1 MKLTGGWKF
10 WISGLLV
17 ASVVLC
23 TANGLIAQD
32 KAAQEQPAAQNKPQG
47 KTDAGD
53 KAETKQGAKAAPARA
68 KEGTKQ
74 AVEARLKAVEH
85 AKPTGATGP
94 IHEVEKTLFATRRFE
109 QAVISPDGKRVA
121 WVETLIGK
129 DGAPSGNTAIY
140 ISRVEATARPKRLT
154 VAAGAGEHEEGNV
167 AWSPDSKRVAFL
179 SDAVKAGQ
187 RQLYVANVSGGDGNA
202 TNATGATRA
211 TSATNATGGKN
222 ATKPTNAMG
231 ATGATGATNSTSATN
246 STGATSPTNGTNAT
260 GATNAMGAGAKRL
273 TNVKG
278 FLAAPS
284 WSPDGKTIAVL
295 FTENATRASGPL
307 VAETPETGEIKDAF
321 FEQRLAVVDVA
332 SGKLR
337 QISPADTYVY
347 EYDWAPDGL
356 RFAVTAALGNGDNNW
371 WIAELYTL
379 EGATGLMKSIYKP
392 HLQIANPVWSPDGE
406 KIAFIEG
413 LMSDAGL
420 TGGDI
425 FSVDA
430 KGGETQN
437 LTPEMKASASWIA
450 WTPEK
455 KIIFTEFVGGD
466 VGLANVDPQSKKVE
480 ALWRGGEYLAA
491 GAGGFSPTI
500 SLAKDGAT
508 MAFVRESYAAPPEV
522 WAGRVGEW
530 KQLTRRNEG
539 VTREWGDAKSI
550 EWKNGGYQVQGWLL
564 YPKDFDASK
573 KYPLVVNVH
582 GGPSWASVSKWP
594 SPHGYATALAGAGY
608 FVLSPNP
615 RGSYGQGEAFTRA
628 NVRDFGGGDFA
639 DILAGVDEAMR
650 VAPIDANRLGLTGW
664 SYGGFMTMFGV
675 TQTNRF
681 KAAMTGAGVAN
692 WQSYYG
698 ENLIDQWM
706 IPFFG
711 KSVYDDP
718 EIYAKSS
725 AINFIKKV
733 KTPTLVIVGD
743 SDGECPAPQS
753 YEFWHGLKAM
763 GVETQLVV
771 YEHEGHLF
779 AKPQHQRDVIE
790 RTLAWFDAHLK

>member
-1 MKLTGGWKF
+1 MRYRCEKWPVTGPAIVEREGRMKLMAEWKF
-10 WISGLLV
+10 SILV
-17 ASVVLC
+17 LVLAMCAVLC
-23 TANGLIAQD
+23 PLNTSLAQD
-32 KAAQEQPAAQNKPQG
+32 KSAPEQPTAQDKSQG
-47 KTDAGD
+47 KTNATDA
-53 KAETKQGAKAAPARA
+53 AEAKQAARA
-68 KEGTKQ
+68 KPGTKQ

-85 AKPTGATGP
+85 AKPADGTEP
-94 IHEVEKTLFATRRFE
+94 IHEVEKTLFATRRLE
-109 QAVISPDGKRVA
+109 QAAISPDGKRVA

-129 DGAPSGNTAIY
+129 NGAPSGNAAIY
-140 ISRVEATARPKRLT
+140 VFQLESKAPPKRLK
-154 VAAGAGEHEEGNV
+154 AGASPGDHEEGNV

-187 RQLYVANVSGGDGNA
+187 RQLYVAQVSGGDGS
-202 TNATGATRA
+202 A
-211 TSATNATGGKN
+211 TSAA
-222 ATKPTNAMG
+222 
-231 ATGATGATNSTSATN
+231 
-246 STGATSPTNGTNAT
+246 
-260 GATNAMGAGAKRL
+260 AKKL

-278 FLAAPS
+278 FLASPS
-284 WSPDGKTIAVL
+284 WSPDGKTIAAL

-307 VAETPETGEIKDAF
+307 VAETHETGEIKDAF

-332 SGKLR
+332 TGKLR

-371 WIAELYTL
+371 WVAELYTL
-379 EGATGLMKSIYKP
+379 EAATGLMKSIYKP

-406 KIAFIEG
+406 RIAFVEG

-425 FSVDA
+425 FSIDA
-430 KGGETQN
+430 TGGEAQH
-437 LTPEMKASASWIA
+437 LTPEIKASPSWIA

-466 VGLANVDPQSKKVE
+466 VGLASVDPQNGKIE
-480 ALWRGGEYLAA
+480 TLWRGGEYLAA
-491 GAGGFSPTI
+491 GTGGFSPTV

-522 WAGRVGEW
+522 WAGKVGEW
-530 KQLTRRNEG
+530 KQLTQLNER

-550 EWKNGGYQVQGWLL
+550 EWKNGGYEVQGWLL
-564 YPKDFDASK
+564 YPKNFDVSK

-594 SPHGYATALAGAGY
+594 SPHSYAAALTGAGY

-628 NVRDFGGGDFA
+628 NVKDFGGGDFA
-639 DILAGVDEAMR
+639 DVLAGVDEAMR

-664 SYGGFMTMFGV
+664 SYGGFLTMFGV

-681 KAAMTGAGVAN
+681 KAAMAGAGIAD

-753 YEFWHGLKAM
+753 YEFWHGLKTM

>member
-1 MKLTGGWKF
+1 MASKLTTT
-10 WISGLLV
+10 GLAALLLSV
-17 ASVVLC
+17 AAAFEAGSFLSAQEQP
-23 TANGLIAQD
+23 TAQD
-32 KAAQEQPAAQNKPQG
+32 KAQEKAKQQDNRKG
-47 KTDAGD
+47 KQAT
-53 KAETKQGAKAAPARA
+53 TRA

-85 AKPTGATGP
+85 AKSTVSAEP

-140 ISRVEATARPKRLT
+140 VSGVEAKARPRRLK
-154 VAAGAGEHEEGNV
+154 AGADVGDHEEGSI

-187 RQLYVANVSGGDGNA
+187 RQLYVARVSGGDG
-202 TNATGATRA
+202 
-211 TSATNATGGKN
+211 SATA
-222 ATKPTNAMG
+222 
-231 ATGATGATNSTSATN
+231 
-246 STGATSPTNGTNAT
+246 
-260 GATNAMGAGAKRL
+260 ATNAMGGGAKRL

-278 FLAAPS
+278 FLAAPK
-284 WSPDGKTIAVL
+284 WSPDRKTIAVL
-295 FTENATRASGPL
+295 FTENASRASGPL
-307 VAETPETGEIKDAF
+307 VAETPQTGEIKDAF

-371 WIAELYTL
+371 WVAGLSTL

-392 HLQIANPVWSPDGE
+392 RLQIANPVWSPDGE
-406 KIAFIEG
+406 KIAFVEG

-430 KGGETQN
+430 GGGEAQD
-437 LTPEMKASASWIA
+437 LTPEIKASPSWIA

-480 ALWRGGEYLAA
+480 TLWRGGEYLAA

-508 MAFVRESYAAPPEV
+508 MAFVRESYSAPPEV
-522 WAGRVGEW
+522 WVGKVGEW

-539 VTREWGDAKSI
+539 VTREWGDAKSL
-550 EWKNGGYQVQGWLL
+550 EWKNGGYDVQGWLL
-564 YPKDFDASK
+564 YPKNFDASK

-582 GGPSWASVSKWP
+582 GGPSWASVAKWP
-594 SPHGYATALAGAGY
+594 SPHGYANALAGAGY

-628 NVRDFGGGDFA
+628 NVQDFGGGDFA
-639 DILAGVDEAMR
+639 DVLAGVDEAMR
-650 VAPIDANRLGLTGW
+650 VAPIDGNRLGLTGW

-681 KAAMTGAGVAN
+681 KAAMAGAGVAN

-733 KTPTLVIVGD
+733 KAPTLVIVGD

-753 YEFWHGLKAM
+753 YEFWHGLKAQ

>member
-1 MKLTGGWKF
+1 MRYRCEKWPVGSAIVEREGRMKLMAGWKF
-10 WISGLLV
+10 LILALV
-17 ASVVLC
+17 LAMCAVLC
-23 TANGLIAQD
+23 PLNPSLAQN
-32 KAAQEQPAAQNKPQG
+32 KSAPEQAAAQEKSQG
-47 KTDAGD
+47 KTDATD
-53 KAETKQGAKAAPARA
+53 AAAAKQPAHV
-68 KEGTKQ
+68 KPGTKQ

-85 AKPTGATGP
+85 AKPADGTEP
-94 IHEVEKTLFATRRFE
+94 IQEVEKTLFATRRFE
-109 QAVISPDGKRVA
+109 QATISPDGKRVA

-129 DGAPSGNTAIY
+129 DGAPSANTAIY
-140 ISRVEATARPKRLT
+140 VLRLESKAPPKRLK
-154 VAAGAGEHEEGNV
+154 AGVGPGDHEEGTV

-187 RQLYVANVSGGDGNA
+187 RQLYVAQVSGGDG
-202 TNATGATRA
+202 
-211 TSATNATGGKN
+211 SATNT
-222 ATKPTNAMG
+222 MG
-231 ATGATGATNSTSATN
+231 AA
-246 STGATSPTNGTNAT
+246 
-260 GATNAMGAGAKRL
+260 AKKL

-278 FLAAPS
+278 FLTTPS

-307 VAETPETGEIKDAF
+307 VAETHETGEIKDAF

-332 SGKLR
+332 TGKLR

-371 WIAELYTL
+371 WVAELYTL
-379 EGATGLMKSIYKP
+379 EAATGLMKSIYKP
-392 HLQIANPVWSPDGE
+392 HLQIANPAWSPDGE
-406 KIAFIEG
+406 RIAFVEG

-425 FSVDA
+425 FSIDA
-430 KGGETQN
+430 TGGEAQD
-437 LTPEMKASASWIA
+437 LTPEIKASPSWIA

-466 VGLANVDPQSKKVE
+466 VGLASVDPQNKKVE

-491 GAGGFSPTI
+491 GAGGFSPTV

-522 WAGRVGEW
+522 WAGKIGEW
-530 KQLTRRNEG
+530 KQLTQRNER
-539 VTREWGDAKSI
+539 VTRQWGDAKSI
-550 EWKNGGYQVQGWLL
+550 EWKNGGYEVQGWLL
-564 YPKDFDASK
+564 YPKNFDASK
-573 KYPLVVNVH
+573 KYPLVVSVH
-582 GGPSWASVSKWP
+582 GGPSWASVAKWP
-594 SPHGYATALAGAGY
+594 SPHGYASALAGAGY

-628 NVRDFGGGDFA
+628 NVKDFGGGDFA

-650 VAPIDANRLGLTGW
+650 VAPIDGNRLGLTGW

-681 KAAMTGAGVAN
+681 KAAMAGAGVAN

-733 KTPTLVIVGD
+733 KTPTQVIVGD

-753 YEFWHGLKAM
+753 YEFWHALKAL

-771 YEHEGHLF
+771 YEHEGHMF

>member
-1 MKLTGGWKF
+1 M
-10 WISGLLV
+10 
-17 ASVVLC
+17 VLAAMLYSAGHAF
-23 TANGLIAQD
+23 TYEAAQELPAAQD
-32 KAAQEQPAAQNKPQG
+32 KQQG
-47 KTDAGD
+47 KTDASD
-53 KAETKQGAKAAPARA
+53 PAQTSKQSARA
-68 KEGTKQ
+68 KPGTKQ

-85 AKPTGATGP
+85 AKPSEAAGP

-109 QAVISPDGKRVA
+109 QAVISPDGTRVA

-129 DGAPSGNTAIY
+129 DGAPSGNAAIY
-140 ISRVEATARPKRLT
+140 ISGMEAKTPPKRLR
-154 VAAGAGEHEEGNV
+154 AGVGRGDHEEGNV

-187 RQLYVANVSGGDGNA
+187 RQLYVANLSGGGGSATRAANPADAKNA
-202 TNATGATRA
+202 ADTAGPTNATNTTNVTNATG
-211 TSATNATGGKN
+211 STGGAK
-222 ATKPTNAMG
+222 AEGSTNV
-231 ATGATGATNSTSATN
+231 TGAGV
-246 STGATSPTNGTNAT
+246 
-260 GATNAMGAGAKRL
+260 KRL

-278 FLAAPS
+278 FLATPR

-295 FTENATRASGPL
+295 FTENATRASGAL
-307 VAETPETGEIKDAF
+307 VAETHETGEIKDAF

-332 SGKLR
+332 SAKLR

-371 WIAELYTL
+371 WVAELYTL

-392 HLQIANPVWSPDGE
+392 RLQIANPVWSPDVD
-406 KIAFIEG
+406 KIAFVEG

-425 FSVDA
+425 FSVA
-430 KGGETQN
+430 ASGGEAED
-437 LTPEMKASASWIA
+437 LTPEIKGSPSWIG
-450 WTPEK
+450 WTPEQ
-455 KIIFTEFVGGD
+455 KIVFTEFVGGD
-466 VGLANVDPQSKKVE
+466 VGLGRVDPQNKTVE
-480 ALWRGGEYLAA
+480 TLWRGGEYLAA
-491 GAGGFSPTI
+491 DSGGFSPTI
-500 SLAKDGAT
+500 SLAKDGKT
-508 MAFVRESYAAPPEV
+508 MAFARESYAAPPEV
-522 WAGRVGEW
+522 WAGKVGEW

-539 VTREWGDAKSI
+539 VTREWGDAKSL
-550 EWKNGGYQVQGWLL
+550 EWKNGGYDVQGWLL
-564 YPKDFDASK
+564 YPKNFDASK

-582 GGPSWASVSKWP
+582 GGPSWASVAKWP
-594 SPHGYATALAGAGY
+594 SPHGYASALAGAGY

-628 NVRDFGGGDFA
+628 NVKDFGGGDFA

-681 KAAMTGAGVAN
+681 KAAMAGAGIAD

-698 ENLIDQWM
+698 ENSIDQWM

-718 EIYAKSS
+718 EVYAKSA

-771 YEHEGHLF
+771 YDHEGHLF

-790 RTLAWFDAHLK
+790 RTMAWFDAHLK

>member
-1 MKLTGGWKF
+1 MRCRGKRAAGGSVIGEGGGRMELTGGWKF
-10 WISGLLV
+10 KISRLV
-17 ASVVLC
+17 LSAAVVLC
-23 TANGLIAQD
+23 LSKGSFAENKAKQEPPTAQD
-32 KAAQEQPAAQNKPQG
+32 KSQE
-47 KTDAGD
+47 KTSTGD
-53 KAETKQGAKAAPARA
+53 KAESAKPAGAKP
-68 KEGTKQ
+68 GTKQ
-74 AVEARLKAVEH
+74 AVEARLKAAEH
-85 AKPTGATGP
+85 AKPTEP

-140 ISRVEATARPKRLT
+140 VSGTEAKRPPKRLK
-154 VAAGAGEHEEGNV
+154 VGAGDHEEGSV

-187 RQLYVANVSGGDGNA
+187 RQLYVAQVTSGNGSATSAADPTGAAGATNVTG
-202 TNATGATRA
+202 TVNATGAA
-211 TSATNATGGKN
+211 
-222 ATKPTNAMG
+222 
-231 ATGATGATNSTSATN
+231 
-246 STGATSPTNGTNAT
+246 
-260 GATNAMGAGAKRL
+260 AKKL

-278 FLAAPS
+278 FLAMPR
-284 WSPDGKTIAVL
+284 WSPDGKTIALL

-307 VAETPETGEIKDAF
+307 VAETPQTGEIKDSF
-321 FEQRLAVVDVA
+321 FEQRLAVVNVA

-371 WIAELYTL
+371 WVAELYTL

-392 HLQIANPVWSPDGE
+392 HLQIANPVWSPDGQR
-406 KIAFIEG
+406 IAFVEG

-420 TGGDI
+420 TGGNI
-425 FSVDA
+425 FSVSA
-430 KGGETQN
+430 GGGEAQD
-437 LTPEMKASASWIA
+437 LTPEIKASPSWIG

-466 VGLANVDPQSKKVE
+466 VGLARVDPQGKKVE
-480 ALWRGGEYLAA
+480 TLWRGGEYLAA
-491 GAGGFSPTI
+491 DPGGFSPAI

-530 KQLTRRNEG
+530 KQLTHRNEG
-539 VTREWGDAKSI
+539 VTREWGDAKSL
-550 EWKNGGYQVQGWLL
+550 EWKNGGLEVQGWLL

-582 GGPSWASVSKWP
+582 GGPSWASVSRWP
-594 SPHGYATALAGAGY
+594 SPHGYASALAGAGY

-615 RGSYGQGEAFTRA
+615 RGSFGQGEAFTRA
-628 NVRDFGGGDFA
+628 NVKDFGGGDFA

-681 KAAMTGAGVAN
+681 KAAMAGAGIAN

-753 YEFWHGLKAM
+753 YEFWHGVKAQ

-790 RTLAWFDAHLK
+790 RTLGWFDAHLK